1 MEDLTLKEFKALLSK
16 KIRTRRKQLKLTQS
30 DLAEKLG
37 NKDKQTVNRYE
48 LDGANPTIFNFIK
61 LANALQLTLDQLLDF
76 SDDEN
81 PKESK

>member
-16 KIRTRRKQLKLTQS
+16 KIRTRRKQLNLTQS

>member
-1 MEDLTLKEFKALLSK
+1 MEELTLKEFKALLSK
-16 KIRTRRKQLKLTQS
+16 KIRTRRKQLNLTQS

-61 LANALQLTLDQLLDF
+61 LANALELNLDQLLDF

-81 PKESK
+81 SKESK

>member
-61 LANALQLTLDQLLDF
+61 LAKALQLTLDQLLDF

-81 PKESK
+81 SKKSK

>member
-37 NKDKQTVNRYE
+37 NKDKQAVNRYE

-61 LANALQLTLDQLLDF
+61 LAKALQLTLDQLLDF

-81 PKESK
+81 SKKSK

>member
-1 MEDLTLKEFKALLSK
+1 MEDLTLNEFKALLSK
-16 KIRTRRKQLKLTQS
+16 KIRMRRKQLNLTQS

-61 LANALQLTLDQLLDF
+61 LADALELTLDELLDF
-76 SDDEN
+76 SDSDDFKKSN
-81 PKESK
+81 